1 MGDLL
6 IRNIPD
12 AMKAELEQRAR
23 QNGRSL
29 SDEAKVQIRRS
40 LATVEAPEPRQFANA
55 LEALRSAFEEAG
67 PLDDEYSRIMDEIEA
82 QRKKDFGRPLPDFE

>member
-12 AMKAELEQRAR
+12 ALKAELEQRAR
-23 QNGRSL
+23 QSGRSL
-29 SDEAKVQIRRS
+29 SEEAKVQIRRS
-40 LATVEAPEPRQFANA
+40 LTSVEPEQPRQFANA
-55 LEALRSAFEEAG
+55 YQALRSAFEEAG

-82 QRKKDFGRPLPDFE
+82 QRKKDFGRPMPEYE